1 MKALV
6 RILPDFLVRFFA
18 RPYVAGDSLEDGL
31 AAARTL
37 LGQGITTSLDLL
49 YEGITS
55 EAEVATVRRVYA
67 DMVEACAG
75 FEDVQ
80 TRPTVSLKPS
90 SFTTRPLERGADM
103 DAAGSEDAIR
113 AIVAQARARGVGL
126 TIDMEDR
133 HWTDWTLDL
142 FRRLLAEGQD
152 HVGIVLQTRL
162 HRTEADLDSLPP
174 GCRVRLVIGIYLEP
188 PEHATADKK
197 EMKQRMLRF
206 AGTLL
211 ARGHRVELATHDEAV
226 VRAFLD
232 EVVPAAGVGSD
243 RYEVQMLY
251 GVPRA
256 AMHRQL
262 VEGRLGGQG
271 PVGVRLYVPFAT
283 SWKLALA
290 YLRRRL
296 LENPSMAF
304 AVARNL
310 LRVLSLRR

>member
-1 MKALV
+1 MRALV

-18 RPYVAGDSLEDGL
+18 RPYVAGDSLEDGVT
-31 AAARTL
+31 AARDL
-37 LGQGITTSLDLL
+37 LGRGITTTLDLL

-55 EAEVATVRRVYA
+55 DDEVATVRRTYA
-67 DMVEACAG
+67 DMVDACAA
-75 FEDVQ
+75 FDDAA
-80 TRPTVSLKPS
+80 TRPSVSLKPS
-90 SFTTRPLERGADM
+90 SFTTRPLERGRGM
-103 DAAGSEDAIR
+103 DATGSEEAIR
-113 AIVAQARARGVGL
+113 AIVARARERGVAV

-142 FRRLLAEGQD
+142 HRRLLTEGQD

-162 HRTEADLDSLPP
+162 HRTEADLEALPP
-174 GCRVRLVIGIYLEP
+174 GCRVRLVIGIYVEP
-188 PEHATADKK
+188 PEHATTDKK
-197 EMKQRMLRF
+197 EMKRRMLAF

-211 ARGHRVELATHDEAV
+211 GRGHVVELATHDEGV
-226 VRAFLD
+226 VRRFLD
-232 EVVPAAGVGSD
+232 EVVPAAGVGPD

-256 AMHRQL
+256 AIHRQL
-262 VEGRLGGQG
+262 VEGRLGAGG
-271 PVGVRLYVPFAT
+271 PVRVRLYVPFAT

-310 LRVLSLRR
+310 LRALSLRR